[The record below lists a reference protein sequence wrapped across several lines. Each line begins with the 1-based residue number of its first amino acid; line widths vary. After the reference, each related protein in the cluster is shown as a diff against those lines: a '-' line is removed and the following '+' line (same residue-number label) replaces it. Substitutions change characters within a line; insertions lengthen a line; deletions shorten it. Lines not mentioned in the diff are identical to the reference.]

1 VNVKSPVK
9 RTLRGLGDA
18 DALVDDFAEHDH
30 AVALHGHL
38 HARMWRKAKTARGH
52 IEVLGATSA
61 SLDHHDDARMAGMNL
76 YDFDAS
82 GRLVDAHA
90 LVVRGD
96 ELVRTEIPVIP

>member
-1 VNVKSPVK
+1 MNVKSPVK

-76 YDFDAS
+76 YDFDDT
-82 GRLVDAHA
+82 GRLTDAFA
-90 LVVRGD
+90 LVVEGD
-96 ELVRTEIPVIP
+96 SLVRRELPLVA